1 MSHSE
6 FNEYATVCDECD
18 LVNEVPLMEP
28 GESLSCSRCDH
39 LLVSLP
45 KKRRE
50 KILVYSGSGLLMLA
64 LALSFPFL
72 SFSTTGIGR
81 TVTFWQ
87 SLSVLLNKQFTF
99 LGALLIFVLLVLPMC
114 YLLSAAL
121 LTWLINKRRNR
132 VLQRLFLRTMTV
144 IQPWLMVDVF
154 LVGVLVAL
162 VKMQS
167 MADIGFGL
175 SFWAF
180 CGYVLCLLKTVSLVN
195 RRWLWNQVA
204 GAAKCPPLMAGSA
217 RAQGLVGCHFCGAVV
232 AEEHGHC
239 GRCGH
244 TTHSRKPAS
253 IQMTVALLVAALLM
267 YVPANLLPI
276 MNTTFFGVSEPSTII
291 GGVFQLWGMGSYPI
305 AIIILLAS
313 VFIPIAKILS
323 LSWLC
328 WQLHFSSHHSTT
340 QKLKLYRMTEC
351 VGRWS
356 MIDIFVVATLTGL
369 VQMGGLMSVVPG
381 AAALSFAG
389 VVILTMLAAMS
400 YDSRL
405 LWDQEEALL
414 AGKNSER

>member
-1 MSHSE
+1 MSRSE

-18 LVNEVPLMEP
+18 WVNDIPPMASGDL
-28 GESLSCSRCDH
+28 LCCSRCDH
-39 LLVSLP
+39 LLVRLP
-45 KKRRE
+45 SKRLE
-50 KILVYSGSGLLMLA
+50 KILAYGGSGLLMLV
-64 LALSFPFL
+64 LSLSFPFL
-72 SFSTTGIGR
+72 SFSTSGIGR

-87 SLSVLLNKQFTF
+87 SMSVLLDQHFTF
-99 LGALLIFVLLVLPMC
+99 LGALLVFVLLVLPAC
-114 YLLSAAL
+114 YLLSAVMLA
-121 LTWLINKRRNR
+121 WLIKKRRNR
-132 VLQRLFLRTMTV
+132 IVQRLCARITTV

-175 SFWAF
+175 SFWSF
-180 CGYVLCLLKTVSLVN
+180 CGYVLCLLKTVSLMN

-204 GAAKCPPLMAGSA
+204 GAAKPQPFSGGSA
-217 RAQGLVGCHFCGAVV
+217 LSQGLVGCHFCGALV
-232 AEEHGHC
+232 ADELGHC

-244 TTHSRKPAS
+244 KTHSRKPAS
-253 IQMTVALLVAALLM
+253 VQMTIALLIAALLM
-267 YVPANLLPI
+267 YLPANLLPI
-276 MNTTFFGVSEPSTII
+276 MDTTFFGVSEPSTIL

-323 LSWLC
+323 LGWLC
-328 WQLHFSSHHSTT
+328 WQLRFSSRHSTT
-340 QKLKLYRMTEC
+340 QKLKLYRLTEC

-405 LWDQEEALL
+405 LWDQEERA
-414 AGKNSER
+414 S